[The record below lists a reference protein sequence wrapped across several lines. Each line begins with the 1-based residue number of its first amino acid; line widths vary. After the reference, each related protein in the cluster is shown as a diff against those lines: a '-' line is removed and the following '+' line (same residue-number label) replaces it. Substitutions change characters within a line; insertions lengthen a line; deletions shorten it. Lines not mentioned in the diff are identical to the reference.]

1 MLLAI
6 SAAQL
11 GQRMFTG
18 SAASIPGFSEQ
29 VATMINTFSSLKWNQ
44 VNFPVANTLLSQT
57 YADIFAEHWV
67 KDTDKNQILLESLF
81 TFLNILAENPEYATE
96 SVLRG
101 IVHDCAVTRTKV
113 ATPIELNYRANIL
126 KIFSPGNV
134 AAIDLEPLQ
143 LVVYRGELI
152 GGGFGPE
159 LWGLAYSATPGKT
172 HLLLE
177 TGEYLQV
184 PEPSLTLAMSKD
196 YSTAEAPPYLL
207 ACARV
212 FFPHFIRGLFASG
225 SAPEWLSKL
234 ERNLGTFTGNLTVN
248 LEPAE
253 ELQACESVLDTARWS
268 GDHAHSEGVVKTF
281 DFAADRLKVIISA
294 QQAAIRPY
302 ITSMLVDASG
312 IVKMRLDVPRE
323 FSAYG
328 VYLFPAGDAS
338 TAVIS
343 YPTV

>member
-1 MLLAI
+1 
-6 SAAQL
+6 
-11 GQRMFTG
+11 MFTG
-18 SAASIPGFSEQ
+18 SAAGVPGFSDQ
-29 VATMINTFSSLKWNQ
+29 VATMVNTFANLKWNQ

-57 YADIFAEHWV
+57 YADIFAEHCV
-67 KDTDKNQILLESLF
+67 KDSDRNQILLESLF

-96 SVLRG
+96 SVLRS

-113 ATPIELNYRANIL
+113 ATPIELNYRSNIL

-134 AAIDLEPLQ
+134 SAIDLEPLQ

-159 LWGLAYSATPGKT
+159 LWGLAYNADATGKT

-184 PEPSLTLAMSKD
+184 PEPSLALAMSKD
-196 YSTAEAPPYLL
+196 YSTAETPPYLL
-207 ACARV
+207 ACARL
-212 FFPHFIRGLFASG
+212 FFPQFIREMNRGAEPS
-225 SAPEWLSKL
+225 WLGKL
-234 ERNLGTFTGNLTVN
+234 ERNLGTFTESITVAA
-248 LEPAE
+248 EPAT
-253 ELQACESVLDTARWS
+253 ELAACESVLDRARWS
-268 GDHAHSEGVVKTF
+268 GDHARSEGVVKTF
-281 DFAADRLKVIISA
+281 NFAADQLQVIISA

-302 ITSMLVDASG
+302 ITSMLVDSSG
-312 IVKMRLDVPRE
+312 VIRMRLDVPRE

-328 VYLFPAGDAS
+328 VYLFPAGVAS